1 MYKPLSKRPRLSFIA
16 ATLACARL
24 MIMLLTVLLLVS
36 CQPVS
41 PRSALQNVLDDGVLK
56 IGTIFGR
63 TTFYYGNESPRGFE
77 YELAQGFANYLGVE
91 VQIYPFYSYQALMK
105 ELKQGRIDVAAA
117 GDAVPDSVEQQYK
130 LGPVY
135 QQVSHKLVF
144 LQGNQRPR
152 NIDDLKEPLVVVKGS
167 SNAHLLQQLN
177 SSHPT
182 LDWKT
187 TDNKDTWELLDDVA
201 NGRLPYTLVDT
212 NTLSLQRRQYP
223 QLSIGFTLKR
233 LVPIAWL
240 MNQQQDDSLRAAVI
254 EYFGSIQ
261 QTGIFKALE
270 DKYFGH
276 VRDFNYVDTRAF
288 IESAKAVLPDY
299 AHWFQQYA
307 TDVDWRLLAAM
318 SYQESHWDPQAT
330 SYTGVRGLMMLTQ
343 DTARQLN
350 IDSRTDAQSS
360 IKGGARY
367 VSNLLSR
374 IPARIKSPDRLWMA
388 LAAYNIGMGHLE
400 DARTLTQRQGGN
412 PDLWVDVKR
421 RLPQL
426 EQKRYYKTTR
436 YGFARGHEARQYVEN
451 IRRYYDTLLYLDE
464 NTDFLSARS
473 APAT

>member
-1 MYKPLSKRPRLSFIA
+1 MRYVI
-16 ATLACARL
+16 
-24 MIMLLTVLLLVS
+24 VLLWLLVLTS

-41 PRSALQNVLDDGVLK
+41 TRSSLEKVVDDGVLK
-56 IGTIFGR
+56 IGTMFGR
-63 TTFYYGNESPRGFE
+63 TTFYHGSEAPRGFE
-77 YELAQGFANYLGVE
+77 FELAKGFASYLDVE

-105 ELKQGRIDVAAA
+105 ELEQGRIDVVAA
-117 GDAVPDSVEQQYK
+117 GDAVPKNFGKQFK

-144 LQGNQRPR
+144 LQGQQRPR
-152 NIDDLKEPLVVVKGS
+152 DIDDLTQPLVVVKGS
-167 SNAHLLQQLN
+167 SNEHLLEQLKD
-177 SSHPT
+177 SHPG
-182 LDWKT
+182 LNWKA

-223 QLSIGFTLKR
+223 QLSIGFTVER

-240 MNQQQDDSLRAAVI
+240 LNQQQDDSLRAAVI
-254 EYFGSIQ
+254 EYFGTIHQS
-261 QTGIFKALE
+261 GVFKALE

-276 VRDFNYVDTRAF
+276 VRDFNYVDTKVFLQAARL
-288 IESAKAVLPDY
+288 KLPDY
-299 AHWFQQYA
+299 AHWFKQYA
-307 TDVDWRLLAAM
+307 SDVDWRLLAAM
-318 SYQESHWDPQAT
+318 SYQESHWKPDAT
-330 SYTGVRGLMMLTQ
+330 SYTGVRGLMMLTR
-343 DTARQLN
+343 DTARELN

-360 IKGGARY
+360 IKGGAQY
-367 VSNLLSR
+367 VSNLLAR
-374 IPARIKSPDRLWMA
+374 IPARIRRPDRLWMA

-451 IRRYYDTLLYLDE
+451 IRRYYDSLIYLDE
-464 NTDFLSARS
+464 NTRFLSAQA
-473 APAT
+473 APSS